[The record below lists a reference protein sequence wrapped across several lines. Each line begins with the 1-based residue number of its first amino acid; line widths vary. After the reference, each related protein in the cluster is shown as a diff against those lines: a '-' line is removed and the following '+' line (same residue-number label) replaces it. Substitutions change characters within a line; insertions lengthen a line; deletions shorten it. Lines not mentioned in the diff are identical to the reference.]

1 MQTNP
6 APFYLI
12 TQLAQNRSSYG
23 NRRGLFVPL
32 WGVRYCHGT
41 TANGLS
47 SKQCS
52 PEPTLAGGKDL
63 EWSLPRRSLLP
74 ASTATTSTRTRPGQK
89 WCPSEEGIRRR
100 IGKPDPGGPGTFWVG
115 PPRPKSTFR
124 ISAQRWS
131 PARALA
137 RQKQSRLCR
146 LCRRTFK

>member
-12 TQLAQNRSSYG
+12 TQLAQNWSSYR
-23 NRRGLFVPL
+23 NCRGLFVSL
-32 WGVRYCHGT
+32 WGVRYCDG

-47 SKQCS
+47 SKRCS

-63 EWSLPRRSLLP
+63 ERSLPRRSPLP
-74 ASTATTSTRTRPGQK
+74 ASTVTTSTRTRPGQK

-115 PPRPKSTFR
+115 PPGPKSTFR

-131 PARALA
+131 LARALA
-137 RQKQSRLCR
+137 RRKQSRLCR